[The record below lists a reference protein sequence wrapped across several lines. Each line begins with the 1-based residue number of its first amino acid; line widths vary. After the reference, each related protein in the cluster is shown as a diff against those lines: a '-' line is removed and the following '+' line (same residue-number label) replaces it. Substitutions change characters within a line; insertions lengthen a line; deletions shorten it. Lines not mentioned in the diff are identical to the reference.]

1 MRLSCQLYACA
12 RRAAAVRV
20 YARLPYGKENCIKKI
35 LHKTIRGK
43 KIVTSRWKITNDLR
57 HEKTDDSFSPVRR
70 VSLRDG
76 TPIDTT
82 SKHHK

>member
-43 KIVTSRWKITNDLR
+43 KK
-57 HEKTDDSFSPVRR
+57 
-70 VSLRDG
+70 
-76 TPIDTT
+76 
-82 SKHHK
+82 

>member
-43 KIVTSRWKITNDLR
+43 KNRNFALENNKRL
-57 HEKTDDSFSPVRR
+57 
-70 VSLRDG
+70 
-76 TPIDTT
+76 TT
-82 SKHHK
+82 